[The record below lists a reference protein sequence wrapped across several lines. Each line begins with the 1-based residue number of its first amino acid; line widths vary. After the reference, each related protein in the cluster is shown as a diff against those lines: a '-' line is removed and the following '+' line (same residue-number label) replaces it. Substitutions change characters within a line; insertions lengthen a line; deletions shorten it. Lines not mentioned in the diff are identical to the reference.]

1 MCATLDR
8 KVNAKES
15 NRASRENWLKREG
28 QTGKG
33 EVEDKIV
40 EEHCKVKE
48 KDSVRDYI
56 WKRYCRHILIN
67 MRKSTGEAG
76 GDRKEQTIN
85 KARENVKLCVWGV
98 TVQSGLC

>member
-1 MCATLDR
+1 M
-8 KVNAKES
+8 
-15 NRASRENWLKREG
+15 
-28 QTGKG
+28 
-33 EVEDKIV
+33 
-40 EEHCKVKE
+40 
-48 KDSVRDYI
+48 RDYI
-56 WKRYCRHILIN
+56 RKRYCRHILIN